1 MAEESDEVVEEVF
14 GQLRIA
20 LAAAAQM
27 AEKFARL
34 REDLAR
40 QQQARTEQ
48 QNRELRVRFE
58 AERDAARASV
68 APTGRNDWWESAT
81 VNDIAD
87 AYETAHAWEPV
98 DPDLAASAE
107 HMREEVR
114 DRYGIDVDNLD
125 ADPAAVRAAME
136 RTERERAQAA
146 EARGESAEDLSAGV
160 AFMDA
165 ADRADRDGERLDRE
179 QDARD
184 TADTALGDV
193 DPGVPTPDRLPD
205 HERAAATVGGP
216 GDGSAEHAE
225 ASANRDAG
233 EVAYDSADRR
243 GEFAADMERDG
254 LDPEFIRGRLAA
266 DRNQATHPREA
277 LTTPPQRAKGRSAT
291 PTGSLQ
297 RERGGLSR

>member
-1 MAEESDEVVEEVF
+1 MAEESDEVVEEGA

-48 QNRELRVRFE
+48 QNRELRVRFDG
-58 AERDAARASV
+58 ERDAARASV
-68 APTGRNDWWESAT
+68 APTARDGWWETAT
-81 VNDIAD
+81 VNDVAD

-98 DPDLAASAE
+98 DPDLATSAE
-107 HMREEVR
+107 HMREELR

-125 ADPAAVRAAME
+125 ADPAAME
-136 RTERERAQAA
+136 HTEQEPAQAA
-146 EARGESAEDLSAGV
+146 QARGESAEDLLAGI

-165 ADRADRDGERLDRE
+165 ADRADRDGERRDRE
-179 QDARD
+179 QDTRD
-184 TADTALGDV
+184 AALGDV
-193 DPGVPTPDRLPD
+193 DPGVPTAGLLPD
-205 HERAAATVGGP
+205 HERAAATVDGP
-216 GDGSAEHAE
+216 GDGSPEHAE

-233 EVAYDSADRR
+233 EVGYDSADRR
-243 GEFAADMERDG
+243 NEFAADMERDG

-266 DRNQATHPREA
+266 DRNQVTHPRDA
-277 LTTPPQRAKGRSAT
+277 LTSHPAKAKGRSLT
-291 PTGSLQ
+291 PTSSLQ